1 MDILSI
7 LNEHNLWQNI
17 KDQKPFIFK
26 QTNLPEVTWDEILE
40 VVSLDVIAGKRMNR
54 GVNGYGELGFKIL
67 YANRVKKINDQLE
80 LLSPYFDNSP
90 DFQSDP
96 NQSHQLY
103 ISLSIDET
111 SYGRE
116 HKDPENV
123 IFWQLRGNSI
133 WNIWN
138 KEDTE
143 IEFTYELSMGD
154 IIYCPPERQH
164 HVIAKTPRA
173 GISFGFGSLKSNI

>member
-1 MDILSI
+1 MSILSI
-7 LNEHNLWQNI
+7 LNENNLWENI
-17 KDQKPFIFK
+17 IKQEPFLFK
-26 QTNLPEVTWDEILE
+26 NTKLPEVTWDEILD

-54 GVNGYGELGFKIL
+54 GPNGYGELGFKIL
-67 YANRVKKINDQLE
+67 HANRVKKINDQLM
-80 LLSPYFDNSP
+80 LLSPYFDTSP
-90 DFQSDP
+90 DFKQDP

-103 ISLSIDET
+103 ISLSIDKT

-123 IFWQLRGNSI
+123 IFWQLRGKTT

-138 KEDTE
+138 KDDSS
-143 IEFTYELSMGD
+143 IEFSYELEPGD
-154 IIYCPPERQH
+154 IVYCPPKRTH

-173 GISFGFGSLKSNI
+173 GISFGFGSLIHK